1 VKRIASIVSVCFL
14 ASGLMTG
21 LSGLVSAQE
30 GGRIYTSEAQGKTDK
45 PVTITV
51 SPYGMVISF
60 IEVQESVEKFWT
72 TDYSHLRIG
81 ADTPSGKG
89 AKLLFLKTEGE
100 LNADTKGTSLTVITK
115 TAIGEPK
122 VYSFLVDFTN
132 TKPTYSIVRIYP
144 DRNLKGNSVARL
156 GTPRKTA
163 SISLSPSVR
172 PSQAIR
178 STAVAPATSIKGE
191 SPSLQQSGSGKT
203 DLFYNPSIK
212 AAQSRPETVLAQT
225 TDTSTIKIAKA
236 TDSASADVVPTK
248 VTNAASADVAAT
260 KATDSA
266 SADVVPTK
274 ATDSAS
280 ADVAATKATDSV
292 STDTGSSVQKT
303 EAPKS
308 DQQKVVEKDNALPIE
323 PIRISNSSLPPAT
336 SLRSTSLTQA
346 NALVRGLTIANK
358 TKEIGYTSPISRSVQ
373 NIVRRLR
380 RGEKLQNAAPKE
392 TVQWKTILHL
402 LKLGKYQ
409 GDV

>member
-14 ASGLMTG
+14 VSGLMTG
-21 LSGLVSAQE
+21 LSSLVSAQE

-144 DRNLKGNSVARL
+144 DRNLKGNSVAGL

-172 PSQAIR
+172 PSQTIR

-203 DLFYNPSIK
+203 DLFYNPSIN
-212 AAQSRPETVLAQT
+212 AAQSRPETVLAQA

-236 TDSASADVVPTK
+236 TDSESADVVPTK
-248 VTNAASADVAAT
+248 VTNA
-260 KATDSA
+260 
-266 SADVVPTK
+266 
-274 ATDSAS
+274 AS

-308 DQQKVVEKDNALPIE
+308 DQQKVVEKDNALPVE